1 MAIDI
6 PFKILEIHVF
16 SAQYLPPVSKMLRTF
31 AVAWINPDHKLST
44 RIDHHGHTNP
54 TWNYKLVFRVE
65 DRFLRSDRAALTV
78 EIYNVAWLRDL
89 PVGTAHLMI
98 NQISPPLVL
107 NSPTIRTVSLNIS
120 RPSGHMQGVL
130 NIGVNILDN
139 GNPSWSILSPR
150 ELSALR
156 IGNDQD
162 QVEEININNGRSSI
176 DEKMKVLEDEFSK
189 AKAANKSEKS
199 SQLDNNSNNNNDH
212 SDLNW
217 RTKSVGSTAASQMK
231 PLPSEVA
238 ANLKKGFYST
248 ATGDDYGSSIFDNWT
263 EETDNEKRD
272 EFLRSRR
279 NAMLMNDIHDQN
291 HQLIIDHDHQE
302 HNKQR
307 IKPKQRNRSGGGG
320 GGGLFSCFGK
330 GFEFT
335 LICGNSNVKRKR
347 KSALYPRKASYRFS
361 YPEDDLRRFY
371 T

>member
-1 MAIDI
+1 
-6 PFKILEIHVF
+6 
-16 SAQYLPPVSKMLRTF
+16 MLRTF

-107 NSPTIRTVSLNIS
+107 NSTAIRTVSLNIC

-130 NIGVNILDN
+130 NIGVNILDS
-139 GNPSWSILSPR
+139 GNPSCSILSPR
-150 ELSALR
+150 ELCALR

-162 QVEEININNGRSSI
+162 QEQEQVEEININNGRSSI
-176 DEKMKVLEDEFSK
+176 DEKMKLLEDEFSK
-189 AKAANKSEKS
+189 AKAAMKSEKGS
-199 SQLDNNSNNNNDH
+199 LLDDDDDDNNNNNH

-248 ATGDDYGSSIFDNWT
+248 GSGDEYGSSIFDNWT
-263 EETDNEKRD
+263 EETDQEKRE

-279 NAMLMNDIHDQN
+279 NAMWRNIAHDQN
-291 HQLIIDHDHQE
+291 HQLIIDHDHDHQE
-302 HNKQR
+302 SNKKK
-307 IKPKQRNRSGGGG
+307 INPKRRSRSD

-335 LICGNSNVKRKR
+335 LICGNSNMKRKR
-347 KSALYPRKASYRFS
+347 KGTLYPRTTSYRFS

-371 T
+371 A